1 MDVPATLE
9 VRADGEF
16 LKKVVCNLLE
26 NAAKYSKAG
35 LPITVSATAVGD
47 AVAVSVADRG
57 IGIDPSEQALVFE
70 RFYRSRSQNDATV
83 GTGMGLAISRS
94 IVEAHGGEINVTS
107 QPGHGS
113 VFTFSIP
120 MAVSGRR

>member
-1 MDVPATLE
+1 
-9 VRADGEF
+9 
-16 LKKVVCNLLE
+16 
-26 NAAKYSKAG
+26 
-35 LPITVSATAVGD
+35 
-47 AVAVSVADRG
+47 VSVADRG
-57 IGIDPSEQALVFE
+57 IGIDPTEQALVFE
-70 RFYRSRSQNDATV
+70 RFYRARSQSETTV

-120 MAVSGRR
+120 MAGKVYQ